1 MGPKSLAGRQCY
13 TPCFIPS
20 GGGTTRL
27 AGGAGDGYSPASR
40 TRRAGP
46 CMLLTLTATS
56 LRPMLEK
63 KRSGKVELRLA
74 DLPAY
79 ARETL
84 GLHGINLT
92 TGQLAGIDRSGLE
105 KLRDRADK
113 AGCAC
118 LLLIE
123 QEPQP
128 LGDPAEAKAAA
139 AYDRL
144 RAVLQAAQILGCA
157 AIAMT
162 PTGPDNEETVL
173 RTAERLRKLM
183 GPAERF
189 EINLLISPAKGLTS
203 TPEKVTE
210 IIKKVGGF
218 RVGTFPDFQAAAA
231 SPDPVQYLRRL
242 TPYATVVSASSVQFV
257 APGGDAPGSEA
268 DAPVEHKP
276 YDLRPLVEAVDAV
289 GFDGTLA
296 IDYRG
301 KGDPTL
307 GVIRTRRLLET
318 IIRGEEPAAEPD
330 EDEEGP
336 PSPEEEAEI
345 P

>member
-1 MGPKSLAGRQCY
+1 
-13 TPCFIPS
+13 
-20 GGGTTRL
+20 
-27 AGGAGDGYSPASR
+27 
-40 TRRAGP
+40 
-46 CMLLTLTATS
+46 MLLTLTATS

-74 DLPAY
+74 DLPGY

-84 GLHGINLT
+84 GVHGINLT

-105 KLRDRADK
+105 TLRDRADK

-123 QEPQP
+123 QDPQP
-128 LGDPAEAKAAA
+128 LGDPSEARAATA
-139 AYDRL
+139 LDRL

-157 AIAMT
+157 AIAVT
-162 PTGPDNEETVL
+162 PTGPDNDETIR

-189 EINLLISPAKGLTS
+189 EINLLISPGKGLTS
-203 TPEKVTE
+203 TPDKVTE

-257 APGGDAPGSEA
+257 APGGETASAEI
-268 DAPVEHKP
+268 DAPVEHRP

-301 KGDPTL
+301 KGDPAL
-307 GVIRTRRLLET
+307 GVIRTRRLLES
-318 IIRGEEPAAEPD
+318 IIHGDPEPAD
-330 EDEEGP
+330 LNDDDGDI
-336 PSPEEEAEI
+336 PEVLDEEAEA